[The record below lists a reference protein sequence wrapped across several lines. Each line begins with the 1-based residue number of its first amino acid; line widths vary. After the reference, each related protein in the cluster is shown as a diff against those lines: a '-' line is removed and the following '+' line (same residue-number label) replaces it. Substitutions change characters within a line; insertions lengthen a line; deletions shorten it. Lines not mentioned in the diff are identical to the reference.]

1 MAIRRILT
9 HPDESLRNPAKA
21 VANIDGK
28 TVAWIEDMVQ
38 TMYAAPG
45 CGLAA
50 PQIGLSERIV
60 VLDIGDEEEDGVE
73 RGKHLVKLVNPEIT
87 EAEGES
93 RLIHTVRGV
102 GYVLRDTPP

>member
-45 CGLAA
+45 
-50 PQIGLSERIV
+50 
-60 VLDIGDEEEDGVE
+60 
-73 RGKHLVKLVNPEIT
+73 
-87 EAEGES
+87 
-93 RLIHTVRGV
+93 
-102 GYVLRDTPP
+102 